1 MRSLP
6 LLSLAT
12 CLCLPVPAF
21 AEEPSA
27 PATINDGDDDPLEV
41 HGDEILVLAPRIRG
55 QLDVP
60 QKPVEVLEEED
71 IQAYGANS
79 IEELLA
85 AISPQTN
92 SGRGRGGSR
101 PIMLINGQRITSWRE
116 MRRMPPEAIRRV
128 EILPE
133 EVALRFGYPA
143 NQRVVNL
150 ILKEQFAAVT
160 GAGEYNRPTRGGYDN
175 YELETGLF
183 NVSGPR
189 RYNFSAKI
197 VQTTMLTE
205 DERNVRQE
213 ESSRPDVAGD
223 PDPARY
229 RSLASSDYDLSF
241 EGTMTQGLGENGLNG
256 SITASGGYNH
266 TQQTSLSGLDTVL
279 LTDGGESAL
288 RTLPDPLTTRVITDA
303 FEGGLGFSKF
313 LGDWEFSATL
323 DGSYTDTSTQVD
335 RRRDTSGL
343 QAAVDAGDLTIAG
356 ALPFVPGAGVDT
368 AQNRSLALTSLAT
381 LVGTPFRMPAGD
393 ASLTVKAGYD
403 FTNTRSDD
411 TRSTLGTIKLTRGDV
426 QGGMNLALPLTSRD
440 EDVLGAIGD
449 LTLNL
454 SGGLNHLSDFG
465 TLTDWSAGLTWS
477 PTEKL
482 SLQASYLVNEAAP
495 SLSQLGAPTVFNYNV
510 PVYDFANGTTALVT
524 TISGGN
530 PGLVK
535 EKQRDIKLSATWQLP
550 FFDRANLLVEYFR
563 NRSDNVTESFPLFTP
578 AVEAAFP
585 DRVTRDAAG
594 NLIALDRRAVTYDR
608 VSNSRVRW
616 GFNVSGNIGG
626 NDRSSGSRSADGGE
640 GRSGSAP
647 ASAQPAAGT
656 QGPPPAAGSRLGF
669 DPSGFEALRKQLCT
683 GDAAPD
689 PATLPE
695 RLRERLTGSDGKIDP
710 ERLAQFKARVCSA
723 DGAAPGGGGFDP
735 ERFARIRAVV
745 CVEGA
750 PDLSALPEQLAER
763 LRGPDGQIDQT
774 RLASLRE
781 RLCEADGAPGG
792 QSGPQT
798 ASRERSSSGPPPMF
812 GRGERGGR
820 WYLSVYH
827 TWRFTDTVRIAQG
840 APVLDELD
848 GDALAAGG
856 VPRHAIEASGGLFAN
871 GYGLRMNAEWEAP
884 ANVNGTGLPGSSDLR
899 FGSTFMVDLRLFAD
913 LGRNEN
919 LVAKVPFL
927 KGTRVAFTVD
937 NLFDSRQKVT
947 DENGVVP
954 IAYQAAYRQP
964 QGRVVG
970 IDIRKMF

>member
-1 MRSLP
+1 M
-6 LLSLAT
+6 SLASLAG
-12 CLCLPVPAF
+12 CLCLPVPVLA
-21 AEEPSA
+21 AEVPAPSREDE
-27 PATINDGDDDPLEV
+27 DGEDPLEV
-41 HGDEILVLAPRIRG
+41 HGNEILVLAPRIRG
-55 QLDVP
+55 HIEVP
-60 QKPVEVLEEED
+60 QKPVEILEEED
-71 IQAYGANS
+71 IEAYGANS
-79 IEELLA
+79 IEELIA

-92 SGRGRGGSR
+92 SGRGRGGGR
-101 PIMLINGQRITSWRE
+101 PVMLINGQRITSWRE

-143 NQRVVNL
+143 NQRVVNM
-150 ILKEQFAAVT
+150 ILKDQFASIT

-189 RYNFSAKI
+189 RYNFSVKI

-205 DERNVRQE
+205 NERNVRQE
-213 ESSRPDVAGD
+213 ASSTPDVAGD

-229 RSLASSDYDLSF
+229 RSLASSDYDLSL
-241 EGTMTQGLGENGLNG
+241 EGTMTQGLGENGLGG
-256 SITASGGYNH
+256 SITASGGYTH
-266 TQQTSLSGLDTVL
+266 TQQTSLSGLDSVL
-279 LTDGGESAL
+279 LTDGADSAL

-303 FEGGLGFSKF
+303 FEGGLGFSKY

-323 DGSYTDTSTQVD
+323 DGSHTDTSTQVG
-335 RRRDTSGL
+335 RRRDASVL
-343 QAAVDAGDLTIAG
+343 QSAVDAGVLTIDG

-368 AQNRSLALTSLAT
+368 ARNRALEVTSLAT

-393 ASLTVKAGYD
+393 ANLTVKGGYD

-411 TRSTLGTIKLTRGDV
+411 SRNTPGTVDLKRGDV
-426 QGGMNLALPLTSRD
+426 QGGLNLALPLTSKD

-482 SLQASYLVNEAAP
+482 TLQASYLVDEAAP
-495 SLSQLGAPTVFNYNV
+495 SLAQLGSPTVFNYNV
-510 PVYDFANGTTALVT
+510 PIYDFANGTTALVT

-530 PGLVK
+530 PDLVK

-550 FFDRANLLVEYFR
+550 FLDRANLLVEYFR

-578 AVEAAFP
+578 AVETAFP
-585 DRVTRDAAG
+585 GRVIRDAAG

-608 VSNSRVRW
+608 VASSRMRW

-626 NDRSSGSRSADGGE
+626 GNRSSQ
-640 GRSGSAP
+640 GRSGGGGRNSTP
-647 ASAQPAAGT
+647 RSAQTGASNRSGY
-656 QGPPPAAGSRLGF
+656 
-669 DPSGFEALRKQLCT
+669 DPSRFEALRKQLCS

-695 RLRERLTGSDGKIDP
+695 RLRERLMGPDGKIDP
-710 ERLAQFKARVCSA
+710 DRLAQFKMRVCRA
-723 DGAAPGGGGFDP
+723 DGSSGGQAGGESAA
-735 ERFARIRAVV
+735 RSR
-745 CVEGA
+745 
-750 PDLSALPEQLAER
+750 SS
-763 LRGPDGQIDQT
+763 RGPAA
-774 RLASLRE
+774 R
-781 RLCEADGAPGG
+781 
-792 QSGPQT
+792 
-798 ASRERSSSGPPPMF
+798 F
-812 GRGERGGR
+812 GRGRRGGR

-827 TWRFTDTVRIAQG
+827 TWRFSETVRIAQG
-840 APVLDELD
+840 VPVLDELD
-848 GDALAAGG
+848 GDALSTGG
-856 VPRHAIEASGGLFAN
+856 VPRHAIEASGGVFAN
-871 GYGLRMNAEWEAP
+871 GYGLRMKAEWDAP
-884 ANVNGTGLPGSSDLR
+884 ARVNGTGLPGSSDLR
-899 FGSTFMVDLRLFAD
+899 FGSTMLVDLRLFAD

-927 KGTRVAFTVD
+927 KGARVAFTVD

-947 DENGVVP
+947 DENGLVP
-954 IAYQAAYRQP
+954 IAYQAAFREP